1 MPIIGKNVQNLK
13 ITHKNNKIFMFSDLF
28 GKYVVLYF
36 YPRDDTPGCTKE
48 AKDFIE
54 LKPEFDKL
62 NTIIIGV
69 STDTLEAHNKF
80 IFKHNLNLEL
90 LSDTNKILCEFFDV
104 WVEKNMYG
112 KKYMGIERSTF
123 LINPS
128 GEILH
133 EWRKVKVAGHAKILL
148 ESIKKQNLS

>member
-13 ITHKNNKIFMFSDLF
+13 ITHKNDKIFMFSDLF

-48 AKDFIE
+48 AKDFTE

-90 LSDTNKILCEFFDV
+90 LSDTNKTLCEFFDV

-128 GEILH
+128 GDILH

>member
-36 YPRDDTPGCTKE
+36 YPRDDTPECTKE
-48 AKDFIE
+48 AKDFTE

-90 LSDTNKILCEFFDV
+90 LSDTNKTLCEFFDV

>member
-13 ITHKNNKIFMFSDLF
+13 LTHKNNKIFMFSDLF

-48 AKDFIE
+48 AKDFTE

-90 LSDTNKILCEFFDV
+90 LSDTNKTLCEFFDV

-123 LINPS
+123 LINPT

>member
-36 YPRDDTPGCTKE
+36 YPRDDTLGCTKE
-48 AKDFIE
+48 AKDFTE

-62 NTIIIGV
+62 NTFIIGV

-90 LSDTNKILCEFFDV
+90 LSDTNKTLCEFFDV

-123 LINPS
+123 LINPT

>member
-13 ITHKNNKIFMFSDLF
+13 ITHKDNKIFMFSDLF

-48 AKDFIE
+48 AKDFTE

-90 LSDTNKILCEFFDV
+90 LSDTNKTLCEFFDV

-123 LINPS
+123 LINPT

>member
-48 AKDFIE
+48 AKDFTE

-90 LSDTNKILCEFFDV
+90 LSDTNKTLCKFFDV

-123 LINPS
+123 LINPT

>member
-28 GKYVVLYF
+28 GKYVVLYC

-48 AKDFIE
+48 AKDFTE
-54 LKPEFDKL
+54 LKPDFDKL

-90 LSDTNKILCEFFDV
+90 LSDTNKTLCEFFDV

>member
-48 AKDFIE
+48 AKDFTE

-90 LSDTNKILCEFFDV
+90 LSDTNKTLCEFFDV

-123 LINPS
+123 LINPT

>member
-28 GKYVVLYF
+28 GKYVKLYF

-48 AKDFIE
+48 AKDFTK

-62 NTIIIGV
+62 NIIVIGV

-90 LSDTNKILCEFFDV
+90 LSDTNKTLCEFFDV

>member
-13 ITHKNNKIFMFSDLF
+13 ITHKKNKIFMFSDLF

-48 AKDFIE
+48 AKDFTE

-90 LSDTNKILCEFFDV
+90 LSDTNKTLCEFFDV

-128 GEILH
+128 GDILH

-148 ESIKKQNLS
+148 QSIKKQNLS

>member
-48 AKDFIE
+48 AKDFTE

-62 NTIIIGV
+62 NTILIGV

-90 LSDTNKILCEFFDV
+90 LSDTNKTLCEFFDV

>member
-1 MPIIGKNVQNLK
+1 
-13 ITHKNNKIFMFSDLF
+13 MFSDLF

-36 YPRDDTPGCTKE
+36 YPRDDTLGCTKE
-48 AKDFIE
+48 AKDFTE

-69 STDTLEAHNKF
+69 STDTLESHNKF

-90 LSDTNKILCEFFDV
+90 LSDTNKTLCKFFDV

-128 GEILH
+128 GDILH
-133 EWRKVKVAGHAKILL
+133 EWRKVKVADHAKILL

>member
-28 GKYVVLYF
+28 GKYVLLYF

-48 AKDFIE
+48 AKDFTE

-90 LSDTNKILCEFFDV
+90 LSDTNKTLCEFFDV

>member
-48 AKDFIE
+48 AKDFTE

-69 STDTLEAHNKF
+69 STDNLEAHNKF

-90 LSDTNKILCEFFDV
+90 LSDTNKTLCEFFDV

>member
-48 AKDFIE
+48 AKDFTE

-90 LSDTNKILCEFFDV
+90 LSDTNKTLCEFFDV

-128 GEILH
+128 GEILY

>member
-36 YPRDDTPGCTKE
+36 YPRDDTAGCTKE
-48 AKDFIE
+48 AKDFTE

-90 LSDTNKILCEFFDV
+90 LSDTNKTLCEFFDV

-128 GEILH
+128 GDILH

-148 ESIKKQNLS
+148 QSIKKQNLS

>member
-48 AKDFIE
+48 AKDFTE

-90 LSDTNKILCEFFDV
+90 LSDTNKTLCDFFDV

>member
-48 AKDFIE
+48 AKDFTE

-69 STDTLEAHNKF
+69 STDTVESHNKF

-90 LSDTNKILCEFFDV
+90 LSDTNKTLCEFFDV

-128 GEILH
+128 GDILH

>member
-13 ITHKNNKIFMFSDLF
+13 ITYKNNKIFMFSDLF

-48 AKDFIE
+48 AKDFTE

-90 LSDTNKILCEFFDV
+90 LSDTNKTLCEFFDV

>member
-48 AKDFIE
+48 AIDFTE

-90 LSDTNKILCEFFDV
+90 LSDTNKTLCEFFDV

-128 GEILH
+128 GDILH

>member
-13 ITHKNNKIFMFSDLF
+13 ITHKNNKIFMFSDLL

-48 AKDFIE
+48 AKDFTE

-90 LSDTNKILCEFFDV
+90 LSDTNKTLCEFFDV

-128 GEILH
+128 GNILH

-148 ESIKKQNLS
+148 ESMKKQNLS

>member
-36 YPRDDTPGCTKE
+36 YPRDDTLGCTKE
-48 AKDFIE
+48 AKDFTE

-90 LSDTNKILCEFFDV
+90 LSDTNKTLCEFFDV

-128 GEILH
+128 GDILH

-148 ESIKKQNLS
+148 ESMKKQNLS

>member
-36 YPRDDTPGCTKE
+36 YPRDDTLGCTKE
-48 AKDFIE
+48 AKDFTE

-90 LSDTNKILCEFFDV
+90 LSDTNKTLCEFFDV

>member
-36 YPRDDTPGCTKE
+36 YPRDDTPGCTNE
-48 AKDFIE
+48 AKDFTE

-90 LSDTNKILCEFFDV
+90 LSDTNKTLCEFFDV

>member
-1 MPIIGKNVQNLK
+1 
-13 ITHKNNKIFMFSDLF
+13 MFSDLF

-48 AKDFIE
+48 AKDFTE

-90 LSDTNKILCEFFDV
+90 LSDTNKTLCEFFDV
-104 WVEKNMYG
+104 WVEKYMYG

>member
-48 AKDFIE
+48 AKDFTE

-90 LSDTNKILCEFFDV
+90 LSDTNKTLCEFFDV

-123 LINPS
+123 LINPT

-148 ESIKKQNLS
+148 ESMKKQNLS

>member
-48 AKDFIE
+48 AKDFTE

-90 LSDTNKILCEFFDV
+90 LSDTNKTLCEFFDL

-123 LINPS
+123 LINPT

>member
-48 AKDFIE
+48 AKDFTE

-80 IFKHNLNLEL
+80 IFKLNLNLEL
-90 LSDTNKILCEFFDV
+90 LSDTNKTLCEFFDV

>member
-48 AKDFIE
+48 AKDFTE

-90 LSDTNKILCEFFDV
+90 LSDTNKTLCEFFDV

>member
-36 YPRDDTPGCTKE
+36 YPRDDTLGCTKE
-48 AKDFIE
+48 AKDFTE

-90 LSDTNKILCEFFDV
+90 LSDTNKTLCEFFDV

-128 GEILH
+128 GEILY

>member
-28 GKYVVLYF
+28 GKYVLLYF

-48 AKDFIE
+48 AKDFTE

-90 LSDTNKILCEFFDV
+90 LSDTNKTLCEFFDV

-128 GEILH
+128 GDILH

>member
-48 AKDFIE
+48 AKDFTE

-90 LSDTNKILCEFFDV
+90 LSDTNKTLCEFFDV
-104 WVEKNMYG
+104 WVEKNMYD

-123 LINPS
+123 LINPT

>member
-1 MPIIGKNVQNLK
+1 MPIIDKNVQNLK
-13 ITHKNNKIFMFSDLF
+13 ITHKNNKIFMFSDLY

-48 AKDFIE
+48 AKDFTE

-90 LSDTNKILCEFFDV
+90 LSDTNKTLCEFFDV

>member
-28 GKYVVLYF
+28 GKYIVLYF

-48 AKDFIE
+48 AKDFTE

>member
-48 AKDFIE
+48 AKDFTE

-90 LSDTNKILCEFFDV
+90 LSDTNKTLCEFFDV

-123 LINPS
+123 LINPT
-128 GEILH
+128 GKILH

>member
-13 ITHKNNKIFMFSDLF
+13 ITHKDNKIFMFSDLF

-48 AKDFIE
+48 AKDFTE

-90 LSDTNKILCEFFDV
+90 LSDTNKTLCEFFDV

-128 GEILH
+128 GDILH

>member
-28 GKYVVLYF
+28 GKYVILYF

-48 AKDFIE
+48 AKDFTE

-90 LSDTNKILCEFFDV
+90 LSDTNKTLCEFFDV

>member
-48 AKDFIE
+48 AKDFTE

-69 STDTLEAHNKF
+69 STDNLEAHNKF

-90 LSDTNKILCEFFDV
+90 LSDTNKTLCEFFDV

-123 LINPS
+123 LINPT

>member
-48 AKDFIE
+48 AKDFTE
-54 LKPEFDKL
+54 LKQEFDKL

-90 LSDTNKILCEFFDV
+90 LSDTNKTLCEFFDV